1 MDGIKWVPMMPG
13 YEDPRY
19 TGTTQPSDRSVASTH
34 HTHKQARAGKT
45 FSVEFSLVTG
55 LWLEGHKRIPSERV
69 SEDPVSGP
77 GVATVPGR
85 GLI

>member
-1 MDGIKWVPMMPG
+1 MRIRGIRVRRSQAIEVSPQL
-13 YEDPRY
+13 
-19 TGTTQPSDRSVASTH
+19 TT
-34 HTHKQARAGKT
+34 HTNRQEQGKT